1 MLSLSIVCF
10 IVVASSI
17 CTASASIPLEMLSGE
32 WVLSGVKV
40 QKEVTNSVHRYDGVQ
55 LVASYLPG
63 RNMLMVTNTVSGAE
77 YGLFSVNATSFLFE
91 KSSAHVDSPM
101 LSGPYLFRVHPYN
114 GLFFAEVDLRKR
126 SWATVTF
133 TKKATAINVSVF
145 TNASVTTTLIERRLQ
160 TTGLLQ
166 ATLLHHRTLCCN
178 SCTSL
183 HHTEEHHTYKTQIVK

>member
-1 MLSLSIVCF
+1 MRGVTLGVCTGQMSPMTLMNPRDVTCNAVSLRSSMLSLSIVCF

-32 WVLSGVKV
+32 WVLSG
-40 QKEVTNSVHRYDGVQ
+40 
-55 LVASYLPG
+55 
-63 RNMLMVTNTVSGAE
+63 
-77 YGLFSVNATSFLFE
+77 VNATSFLFE

-145 TNASVTTTLIERRLQ
+145 TNVSVTTILIEKMVADDRPFFKRYYLLIIIALYAVTLVPHFIIRKN
-160 TTGLLQ
+160 TTP
-166 ATLLHHRTLCCN
+166 A
-178 SCTSL
+178 
-183 HHTEEHHTYKTQIVK
+183 KTQSVE